1 MKFNKDLQ
9 RKVVGEKAAKK
20 DKKIIVLFN
29 ECNVD

>member
-20 DKKIIVLFN
+20 DKKCVLFN
-29 ECNVD
+29 ECNID